1 MERYSQA
8 GDEVWNSIMAADDIL
23 DELDLGA
30 EAQIKEIAAAT
41 VPSEYVAYT
50 RDLVESDMAA
60 LVCNRGTKP
69 VALLRIHSS
78 HHSLARC
85 MAMGLKDTHTSLI
98 TGYSPSRISILKN
111 DPAFTALV
119 ADYRA
124 EAKAIFADLG
134 ERMADISL
142 DAIELLHER
151 LQAKPEDFSIPM
163 LLDVVKAFADRTG
176 HGPGQEI
183 TMKVA
188 KDFIDRPPRE
198 SFEEWEAR
206 RAKELNLSA
215 EPRPDIKKLN

>member
-1 MERYSQA
+1 MST
-8 GDEVWNSIMAADDIL
+8 DDDL
-23 DELDLGA
+23 LAELDLGGASA
-30 EAQIKEIAAAT
+30 EREFRTAARAEEYLWYERDLTEGDIAALKHR
-41 VPSEYVAYT
+41 SEPIT
-50 RDLVESDMAA
+50 PPA
-60 LVCNRGTKP
+60 LV
-69 VALLRIHSS
+69 RIHSS

-85 MAMGLKDTHTSLI
+85 LAMGMKDAHVALI

-124 EAKAIFADLG
+124 EAKAVFADLG

-163 LLDVVKAFADRTG
+163 LLDVIKAFADRTG

-198 SFEEWEAR
+198 SFEDWER
-206 RAKELNLSA
+206 RRKSELDLTDVT
-215 EPRPDIKKLN
+215 PPQKRLN

>member
-1 MERYSQA
+1 MSDSEH
-8 GDEVWNSIMAADDIL
+8 IL
-23 DELDLGA
+23 DELDLGSETA
-30 EAQIKEIAAAT
+30 IKEIAAAT
-41 VPSEYVAYT
+41 VPSDYAAYA
-50 RDLVESDMAA
+50 RDLGEADIAA
-60 LVCNRGTKP
+60 LRINRGTQP
-69 VALLRIHSS
+69 ATLMRIHSS

-85 MAMGLKDTHTSLI
+85 MAMGIKDSQISLI

-151 LQAKPEDFSIPM
+151 LQAKPEEFSVPM
-163 LLDVVKAFADRTG
+163 LLDVIKAFADRTG

-183 TMKVA
+183 TMKVS
-188 KDFIDRPPRE
+188 KDFIDRPPKE

-206 RAKELNLSA
+206 RAKELNLTA
-215 EPRPDIKKLN
+215 EPPMDIKRLN